1 MQTRKRKGGK
11 RRKTKRGGLGPEVYM
26 MTGMITVLN
35 GLMMS
40 FGPSFGSFDVNC
52 DKDADAKVDKDGV
65 EDKPLEEAAVIED
78 DKPLAEAKVIED
90 DDNPLPVATPIS

>member
-1 MQTRKRKGGK
+1 MQTRKRKGK

-52 DKDADAKVDKDGV
+52 DTPV
-65 EDKPLEEAAVIED
+65 
-78 DKPLAEAKVIED
+78 AEATD
-90 DDNPLPVATPIS
+90 DSIPVATPVDDPVATPVDDPATPVDATPVDAKS